1 MKLYS
6 FVLLLSIL
14 TSCQSQTNIKESTK
28 LSNKSKILLLE
39 DKIDEAEIVVEK
51 LQLQILRH
59 KKGERVRTILSGLS
73 LFTIGFL
80 ITFFYKG
87 YIWWGAMIFG
97 GMIFFR
103 GLSMD
108 ID

>member
-1 MKLYS
+1 MDETKGK
-6 FVLLLSIL
+6 VHIL
-14 TSCQSQTNIKESTK
+14 HDTALHYLKTKEKTPEETIFWLNK
-28 LSNKSKILLLE
+28 QGVTEEKSK
-39 DKIDEAEIVVEK
+39 IVVEK

-59 KKGERVRTILSGLS
+59 KKAERVRTILSGLS